1 MEANLADLFEYAAD
15 TFGDRE
21 YLVAGNERR
30 TYRDVERRANRLA
43 HHLEARGVQPGQHVG
58 IYAYNSAAWVEA
70 LWAVFKLR
78 AVWININYRYVAD
91 ELRHVF
97 ANADLVGLIYA
108 RRFGRRVAEV
118 ADVLGDMSFSVRI
131 EDGSGEDDP
140 VRDAEDYETVVAA
153 HSDQRDFGP
162 RSGDDRY
169 ILYTGG
175 TTGLPKG
182 VVWRHEDVFYA
193 LGGGINAMTN
203 VRVDDPGDVVRNGAA
218 NAEPVTFFPLAP
230 LMHGASQWGVM
241 GQGFQGNRV
250 VLLDRFEA
258 HDVWRLVE
266 RERVNVLFITGD
278 AMARPL
284 VEALDDAGSAY
295 DTSSLLA
302 VTSTAA
308 LFSPAVKDEFFR
320 HFPNLVM
327 T

>member
-21 YLVAGNERR
+21 YLVAGDERR

-43 HHLEARGVQPGQHVG
+43 HHLAACGVQPGQHVG

-108 RRFGRRVAEV
+108 RRFGRHVAEV
-118 ADVLGDMSFSVRI
+118 ADVLGDMSFSVLV

-140 VRDAEDYETVVAA
+140 VRDAEDYETVLAA
-153 HSDQRDFGP
+153 QSDERDFGP

-241 GQGFQGNRV
+241 GQGFQG
-250 VLLDRFEA
+250 
-258 HDVWRLVE
+258 
-266 RERVNVLFITGD
+266 
-278 AMARPL
+278 
-284 VEALDDAGSAY
+284 
-295 DTSSLLA
+295 
-302 VTSTAA
+302 
-308 LFSPAVKDEFFR
+308 
-320 HFPNLVM
+320 
-327 T
+327 